1 LGTSTEGTGIVTY
14 QVEFTKKASKQ
25 LDKLSKDLQQKIKT
39 KVQELADNP
48 RPSGVVK
55 LENSD
60 DRYRIR
66 VGDYRVL
73 YEIQDDLLIVS
84 VIRVGH
90 RREVYRNE

>member
-1 LGTSTEGTGIVTY
+1 MTY
-14 QVEFTKKASKQ
+14 QVEFTKKAFKQ
-25 LDKLSKDLQQKIKT
+25 LGKLSKDLQQKIKT

-48 RPSGVVK
+48 RHSGVVK

-66 VGDYRVL
+66 IGDYRVL
-73 YEIQDDLLIVS
+73 YEIEDDLLIVS

-90 RREVYRNE
+90 RRDVYRNE

>member
-1 LGTSTEGTGIVTY
+1 VTY

-48 RPSGVVK
+48 RPGGVVK

>member
-1 LGTSTEGTGIVTY
+1 MTY

-25 LDKLSKDLQQKIKT
+25 LDKLSLDLQQKIKT

-48 RPSGVVK
+48 RPNGVVK

-90 RREVYRNE
+90 RREVYREDK